1 MHAPHLLSCFID
13 VKHFFFF
20 VSLFCLIFSCPRG
33 SQMIQ
38 TYVEHIERSKMQQAG
53 SNSQPE
59 GPGCGRTWVVVCV
72 CVLVCRGRAFIFNP
86 NIHPIHR
93 LVADVLCFVLS
104 VLGFS
109 RVDALI
115 VLMLVL
121 VCQQP
126 WWTAGTSLLTGEERK
141 CTMKPGSHYQPCGK
155 QLEIKRVWS
164 LFASR
169 AWSKTRSGTS
179 GAASVAEPQI
189 SRLLQHVQYNHS
201 ILNIVSY
208 TVDTKTS

>member
-1 MHAPHLLSCFID
+1 M
-13 VKHFFFF
+13 
-20 VSLFCLIFSCPRG
+20 SLFSSIFSCPCG

-72 CVLVCRGRAFIFNP
+72 CVCVCVCRGQAFIFNP

-93 LVADVLCFVLS
+93 LVADVWCFVLN

-115 VLMLVL
+115 VLTLAL

-126 WWTAGTSLLTGEERK
+126 WWTAGASLLTGEERK

-155 QLEIKRVWS
+155 QLEIRRVWS
-164 LFASR
+164 LLASW
-169 AWSKTRSGTS
+169 A
-179 GAASVAEPQI
+179 
-189 SRLLQHVQYNHS
+189 
-201 ILNIVSY
+201 
-208 TVDTKTS
+208 